1 MQCAVRFMAGTS
13 CRTGCLRLQLHVK
26 PRASKN
32 RQGILSVTHH
42 IELCVSAHARD
53 GQANKA
59 VVQLLSDTT
68 GLPKS
73 RFSLVQGLRSRDK
86 TAVLHNVP
94 NDEGTGFAHHIHELL
109 CTASR
114 P

>member
-1 MQCAVRFMAGTS
+1 MAGKS
-13 CRTGCLRLQLHVK
+13 CRTGSLRLQLHVK
-26 PRASKN
+26 PGTSKN
-32 RQGILSVTHH
+32 RQGILSVAHH

-59 VVQLLSDTT
+59 VVQLLSDTM

-73 RFSLVQGLRSRDK
+73 RFSLVRGLKSRDK
-86 TAVLHNVP
+86 TVVVHNVA
-94 NDEGTGFAHHIHELL
+94 NAEGPAFAKHIHELL

-114 P
+114 S